1 MPGMLKTEIPQLLK
15 WVGNKHRF
23 AEEIVSYMPD
33 KINTYY
39 EPFLGSGAVLGT
51 LCSYNNNSLFKRF
64 EKAVGSDILPFLIEI
79 FNYVKNDPD
88 ILINHYRNCIE
99 NYNEDKEN
107 NYLKI
112 RERFNKDFNALDFAV
127 LTRTC
132 YSGIV
137 RFRKKDGYMSTPV
150 GPHNPISPEEFERR
164 VRIWHELVKEDVIF
178 LNEDFRTVMDMA
190 KEGDLI
196 YCDPPYT
203 HSQSILYGAQEFKI
217 EDLWQKIYEC
227 KQRGVKVMLSINGKK
242 KSGAEDISVKPPEG
256 LFERGIF
263 VNCGVSMINRLQRAG
278 EIMKNEIVHDCL
290 FFTW

>member
-1 MPGMLKTEIPQLLK
+1 VPKALKTEIPQLLK
-15 WVGNKHRF
+15 WIGNKHRF

-51 LCSYNNNSLFKRF
+51 LCSHNNNSLFKRF

-79 FNYVKNDPD
+79 FNYVKNDTD
-88 ILINHYRNCIE
+88 TLINHYRNCIE

-112 RERFNKDFNALDFAV
+112 RERFNKDFNALDFVV

-150 GPHNPISPEEFERR
+150 GPHKPIPPEEFERR

-178 LNEDFRTVMDMA
+178 LNEDFRTIMDMA
-190 KEGDLI
+190 KKGDLI

-217 EDLWQKIYEC
+217 EDLWKKIYEC

-242 KSGAEDISVKPPEG
+242 KNGAEDISVKPPEG
-256 LFERGIF
+256 LFERGTY
-263 VNCGVSMINRLQRAG
+263 VNCGISMINRLQRAG
-278 EIMKNEIVHDCL
+278 EIMENEIVHDSL

>member
-1 MPGMLKTEIPQLLK
+1 MPVLKTEVPQLLK

-23 AEEIVSYMPD
+23 AEEIVSYMPE

-51 LCSYNNNSLFKRF
+51 LCSHNNSLFKRF
-64 EKAVGSDILPFLIEI
+64 EKAVGSDILPFLIKI

-88 ILINHYRNCIE
+88 TLINHYRKCIE
-99 NYNEDKEN
+99 NYNEDKKN

-150 GPHNPISPEEFERR
+150 GPHTPIPPEEFERR

-203 HSQSILYGAQEFKI
+203 HSQGILYGAQEFKI

-242 KSGAEDISVKPPEG
+242 KSGAEDISVKPPES
-256 LFERGIF
+256 LFERGTY
-263 VNCGVSMINRLQRAG
+263 VNCGISMINRLQRAG
-278 EIMKNEIVHDCL
+278 EIMENETVYDRL